1 MVYREKINYAKGV
14 YSRNSR
20 RVVNPR
26 AWYQVDEKIRDVF
39 VDTLYQGKQ
48 PVWGVF
54 MGVKA
59 CLPPATNPTVLR
71 LALASSEQLDLAL
84 ALAHDTVN
92 PHAAP
97 TLSESHHHWCRRLS
111 KALPPAMLSPEADP
125 LQLLLSW
132 LDPPIWQRLRLRFPR
147 QRTYEVEK
155 KSICLENTSNRL
167 STLWQAVVWRVTSLP
182 SDSIPPGSHG

>member
-1 MVYREKINYAKGV
+1 MMPKIEYPL
-14 YSRNSR
+14 SEHL
-20 RVVNPR
+20 
-26 AWYQVDEKIRDVF
+26 AWVQWWACPWQNAHEDWKEGQHATF
-39 VDTLYQGKQ
+39 NTLYQGKQ

-84 ALAHDTVN
+84 TLAHDTVN

-111 KALPPAMLSPEADP
+111 KALPPAMLSPDADP

-182 SDSIPPGSHG
+182 SDSTPPGTHG